1 MRKSDPLLS
10 NRSCF
15 PQIEKLKLRI
25 HEIVE
30 VCKISLSF
38 YVTHPHTPWLVKRE
52 RSTTRGKILGI
63 RCGEILL
70 ISSYTLP
77 AIGRVSAK
85 NVNKLTDPNA
95 AVSSPAHSAFHS
107 IPDLCEK

>member
-10 NRSCF
+10 NSSCF

-63 RCGEILL
+63 RCGEFFLILL
-70 ISSYTLP
+70 TL
-77 AIGRVSAK
+77 GMR
-85 NVNKLTDPNA
+85 LGG
-95 AVSSPAHSAFHS
+95 
-107 IPDLCEK
+107 